1 MSDRDTLLALAER
14 VEGLSNPDRSI
25 DAEVAAA
32 LRITP
37 GTPGTEWIKK
47 WDGPFIANPASH
59 GEPGLVALQNGCWW
73 RAFDFTASIDVAMKS
88 VPKGWHVGMLTE
100 CDEDGNPSCC
110 LTQNEEP
117 CRDAVGRGADM
128 ALSLVA
134 ASLRARAPA
143 IREVKP

>member
-1 MSDRDTLLALAER
+1 MTDRDTLLALAER
-14 VEGLSNPDRSI
+14 VEGLSNPDREV

-32 LRITP
+32 LRT
-37 GTPGTEWIKK
+37 GTEHRWADNFPE
-47 WDGPFIANPASH
+47 WEGRSDGRVYLETGGPSFPA
-59 GEPGLVALQNGCWW
+59 P
-73 RAFDFTASIDVAMKS
+73 AFTGSLDAAKTL

-100 CDEDGNPSCC
+100 CDEDDSPSCC

-134 ASLRARAPA
+134 AALRARAGGL
-143 IREVKP
+143 